1 VYNIWADEGH
11 AWMLDV
17 GAVPT
22 QLAKTKVR
30 MDVRPPT
37 RAVLGAGANGWSGNG
52 LGKVAS

>member
-1 VYNIWADEGH
+1 MYNIWADEGH